1 MLHSAPADSRAIIV
15 SLNRSHGGVP
25 KLPVTEACVTTRGLE
40 GDRQRDLKHHGGPDR
55 ALCLYSLERIEA
67 LRREGHPI
75 SPGSIGENVTIAGL
89 PWERVTPGVRL
100 RLGDVEVEVT
110 AFTEPCNTIRFSFSD
125 RRSVRVSQVAAPG
138 WSRVYARVLRE
149 GMVRVGDVV
158 ELVELVE
165 LVNQCV
171 SRSVRQ

>member
-1 MLHSAPADSRAIIV
+1 MPHSAPVDSRAIIV

-25 KLPVTEACVTTRGLE
+25 KLPVAEARVTTQGLE
-40 GDRQRDLKHHGGPDR
+40 GDRQRDLRHHGGPER

-89 PWERVTPGVRL
+89 AWDRVTPGVRL

-110 AFTEPCNTIRFSFSD
+110 AFTEPCKTIRFSFSD
-125 RRSVRVSQVAAPG
+125 RQSVRVSQTAAPG

-149 GMVRVGDVV
+149 GVLRVGDTV
-158 ELVELVE
+158 ELAEPDAG
-165 LVNQCV
+165 
-171 SRSVRQ
+171 